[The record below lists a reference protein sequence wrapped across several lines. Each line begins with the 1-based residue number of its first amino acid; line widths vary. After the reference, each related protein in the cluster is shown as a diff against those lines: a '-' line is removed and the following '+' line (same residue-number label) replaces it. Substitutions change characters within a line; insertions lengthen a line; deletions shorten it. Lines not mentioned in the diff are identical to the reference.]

1 MFTQYPSEMKLSP
14 KQVGNLTMLS
24 IVAMFAVNIPISKY
38 LLQSGYI
45 DPYGLTIA
53 RMTFATVFFWMTS
66 LLLKKE
72 KIERKDH
79 LTIFLGGLLGI
90 TFNQGLFI
98 YGLSNTSPVDASI
111 ITTSTPLFAM
121 VIAAL
126 VLKEPITSKKI
137 AGVLLGGAGA
147 IYLVYTS
154 HHGDMAAD
162 SSMKG
167 NLAVVCSSL
176 SYASYLVVTR
186 PLSTKYSSVT
196 LMKWMFLYSTIILLP
211 FFYRDLIEAPMFVQS
226 EILPFLLIGYTLF
239 IATFVAYTLIPVAQK
254 RIRATTISMYNNLQ
268 PLIASFI
275 AIGLGQDHFS
285 SNKVISGVMILG
297 GVYLVTQ
304 SKSRAD
310 IESEQKVSG

>member
-1 MFTQYPSEMKLSP
+1 MKLSQ
-14 KQVGNLTMLS
+14 KQAGHITMFCVVS
-24 IVAMFAVNIPISKY
+24 FFAINIPISKH
-38 LLQSGYI
+38 LLQEGYI
-45 DPYGLTIA
+45 SPYGLTIA
-53 RMTFATVFFWMTS
+53 RMVFATIAFWIAS
-66 LLLKKE
+66 LFVTKE
-72 KIERKDH
+72 RIDRKDH
-79 LTIFLGGLLGI
+79 FTIFLGGLLGI

-98 YGLSNTSPVDASI
+98 FGLSNTSPVDASI

-126 VLKEPITSKKI
+126 VLKEPITTKKVS
-137 AGVLLGGAGA
+137 GVLLGGIGA
-147 IYLVYTS
+147 IFLVYTS
-154 HHGDMAAD
+154 HHGDVSTD
-162 SSMKG
+162 SSTIG
-167 NLAVVCSSL
+167 NIAVVCSSL

-186 PLSTKYSSVT
+186 PLSAKYSSIT

-211 FFYRDLIEAPMFVQS
+211 FLYKDLLNAPLFSQS
-226 EILPFLLIGYTLF
+226 DVLPYILISYTLLF
-239 IATFVAYTLIPVAQK
+239 ATFIAYTLIPVAQK

-285 SNKVISGVMILG
+285 GTKAISGIMILV

-310 IESEQKVSG
+310 VEAEQQTVISESK

>member
-1 MFTQYPSEMKLSP
+1 MKLSQ
-14 KQVGNLTMLS
+14 KQAGHITMFCVVS
-24 IVAMFAVNIPISKY
+24 FFAINIPISKH
-38 LLQSGYI
+38 LLQEGYI
-45 DPYGLTIA
+45 SPYGLTIA
-53 RMTFATVFFWMTS
+53 RMVFATIAFWIAS
-66 LLLKKE
+66 LFVTKE
-72 KIERKDH
+72 RIDRKDH
-79 LTIFLGGLLGI
+79 FTIFLGGLLGI

-98 YGLSNTSPVDASI
+98 FGLSNTSPVDASI

-126 VLKEPITSKKI
+126 VLKEPITTKKVS
-137 AGVLLGGAGA
+137 GVLLGGIGA
-147 IYLVYTS
+147 IFLVYTS
-154 HHGDMAAD
+154 HHGDVSTD
-162 SSMKG
+162 SSTIG
-167 NLAVVCSSL
+167 NIAVVCSTL

-186 PLSTKYSSVT
+186 PLSAKYSSIT

-211 FFYRDLIEAPMFVQS
+211 FLYKDLLNAPLFSQPDVLPY
-226 EILPFLLIGYTLF
+226 ILISYTLLF
-239 IATFVAYTLIPVAQK
+239 ATFIAYTLIPVAQK

-285 SNKVISGVMILG
+285 GTKAISGIMILV

-310 IESEQKVSG
+310 VEAEQQTVTSESK

>member
-1 MFTQYPSEMKLSP
+1 MKLSQ
-14 KQVGNLTMLS
+14 KQAGHITMFCVVS
-24 IVAMFAVNIPISKY
+24 FFAINIPISKH
-38 LLQSGYI
+38 LLQEGYI
-45 DPYGLTIA
+45 SPYGLTIA
-53 RMTFATVFFWMTS
+53 RMVFATIAFWIAS
-66 LLLKKE
+66 LFVTKE
-72 KIERKDH
+72 RIDRKDH
-79 LTIFLGGLLGI
+79 FTIFLGGLLGI

-98 YGLSNTSPVDASI
+98 FGLSNTSPVDASI

-126 VLKEPITSKKI
+126 VLKEPITTKKVS
-137 AGVLLGGAGA
+137 GVLLGGIGA
-147 IYLVYTS
+147 IFLVYTS
-154 HHGDMAAD
+154 HHGDVSTD
-162 SSMKG
+162 SSTIG
-167 NLAVVCSSL
+167 NIAVVCSSL

-186 PLSTKYSSVT
+186 PLSAKYSSIT

-211 FFYRDLIEAPMFVQS
+211 FLYKDLVNAPLFSQPDVLPY
-226 EILPFLLIGYTLF
+226 ILISYTLLF
-239 IATFVAYTLIPVAQK
+239 ATFIAYTLIPVAQK

-285 SNKVISGVMILG
+285 GTKAISGIMILV

-310 IESEQKVSG
+310 VEAEQQTVTSESK

>member
-1 MFTQYPSEMKLSP
+1 MKLSQ
-14 KQVGNLTMLS
+14 KQAGHITMFCVVS
-24 IVAMFAVNIPISKY
+24 FFAINIPISKH
-38 LLQSGYI
+38 LLQEGYI
-45 DPYGLTIA
+45 SPYGLTIA
-53 RMTFATVFFWMTS
+53 RMVFATIAFWIAS
-66 LLLKKE
+66 LFVTKE
-72 KIERKDH
+72 RIDRKDH
-79 LTIFLGGLLGI
+79 FTIFLGGLLGI

-98 YGLSNTSPVDASI
+98 FGLSNTSPVDASI

-126 VLKEPITSKKI
+126 VLKEPITTKKVS
-137 AGVLLGGAGA
+137 GVLLGGIGA
-147 IYLVYTS
+147 IFLVYTS
-154 HHGDMAAD
+154 HHGDVSTD
-162 SSMKG
+162 SSTIG
-167 NLAVVCSSL
+167 NIAVVCSSL

-186 PLSTKYSSVT
+186 PLSAKYSSIT

-211 FFYRDLIEAPMFVQS
+211 FLYKDLLNAPLFSQPDVLPY
-226 EILPFLLIGYTLF
+226 ILISYTLLF
-239 IATFVAYTLIPVAQK
+239 ATFIAYTLIPVAQK

-285 SNKVISGVMILG
+285 GTKAISGIMILV

-310 IESEQKVSG
+310 VEAEQQTVISESK